1 MYTLIAQTIQ
11 QLDLKLSIF
20 SHVGYLDG
28 ETKHN
33 KKVTKHYRYI
43 MYRYSK
49 HLIYRSQ
56 LKISKGIKFH

>member
-28 ETKHN
+28 ETKDN
-33 KKVTKHYRYI
+33 KKLTKHYRYI
-43 MYRYSK
+43 M
-49 HLIYRSQ
+49 
-56 LKISKGIKFH
+56 